1 MSDRLD
7 ARMRAFVVELL
18 DDPPEAHQFPRP
30 DMVVVQSDRS
40 KRRETVTDTQ
50 TKKPDTSRPR
60 QWRGPLVALGAFV
73 VVVAVAGAGLVA
85 VAMRDGSEPVAGSAA
100 VTSAEAVTRTEVAIS
115 SEDGAT
121 ALIGT
126 TAEVVGGA
134 AIGLPD
140 SIEFGSDGTYR
151 VVHGVTMDT
160 GMYVTNG
167 DSISFESDPTEEVL
181 WVRKESAASNPQPA
195 HTCEGFVGEYQ
206 VVFQGGN
213 RVTLEAVWD
222 ECPTRVTI
230 ANGLELEIESG

>member
-7 ARMRAFVVELL
+7 GRIRAFVVELL
-18 DDPPEAHQFPRP
+18 DDPPEAPPFPRP
-30 DMVVVQSDRS
+30 DMVVVKSDRS
-40 KRRETVTDTQ
+40 DRREPVTDTQ

-60 QWRGPLVALGAFV
+60 RWRGPLVALGAFV

-85 VAMRDGSEPVAGSAA
+85 LAMRDGSEPVADDVAVTGTEA
-100 VTSAEAVTRTEVAIS
+100 VTSTEVVIS
-115 SEDGAT
+115 SEDGAA
-121 ALIGT
+121 ALVGT

-140 SIEFGSDGTYR
+140 SIEFGPDGTYR
-151 VVHGVTMDT
+151 VVHGVTLDT
-160 GMYVTNG
+160 GVYVTDG

-181 WVRKESAASNPQPA
+181 WVRKSSAAINPQPA

-222 ECPTRVTI
+222 ECPTRITI
-230 ANGLELEIESG
+230 ANGLELELLSD